1 MSARNDTWV
10 ALHRLMLV
18 TRELDRVIGAVDGHW
33 HPALGEEGVVAGCYH
48 GLRAGDA
55 LVPHYRGMLAASY
68 ARGGDLARLLAG
80 LDGRVTSYS
89 RGRYRSDVC
98 GPIELGIIGLY
109 SGALGPTLE
118 YAAGAALA
126 AKLDAQGGVAV
137 AVFGDGTASRGNF
150 HEAVNLAAVLRLP
163 VVFVCQNNQFAI
175 STAAPQEHGGRI
187 VDRAA
192 GFGIPGELV
201 DGNDVVVVHDA
212 VQAAVAR
219 ARRGE
224 GPTLIDA
231 FTYRVGGHMASDP
244 GSYRSGE
251 EVEKWKARDPIA
263 LHERRLLAEGVL
275 DAARLAA
282 LRDAVAAEVA
292 AAMQQAQSDPMPG
305 AEVLG
310 LDRVFAAGG
319 DGGAPVPLFRGA

>member
-1 MSARNDTWV
+1 MTTRKETWI
-10 ALHRLMLV
+10 ALLRLMLV
-18 TRELDRVIGAVDGHW
+18 TRELDRVIGAADGHW
-33 HPALGEEGVVAGCYH
+33 HPALGEEGVIAGCYH

-55 LVPHYRGMLAASY
+55 LVPHYRGMIAASY

-80 LDGRVTSYS
+80 LEGKATSYT

-126 AKLDAQGGVAV
+126 AKLDAKGGVAL

-150 HEAVNLAAVLRLP
+150 HEAVNLAAVLQLP
-163 VVFVCQNNQFAI
+163 IVFVCQNNQFAI
-175 STAAPQEHGGRI
+175 STGAQQEHGGRI

-192 GFGIPGELV
+192 GFGIPGQLV
-201 DGNDVVVVHDA
+201 DGNDVALVHDT
-212 VQAAVAR
+212 VQAAIAR
-219 ARRGE
+219 ARSGG

-244 GSYRSGE
+244 GTYRSGE

-263 LHERRLLAEGVL
+263 LHERRLLAEGLL
-275 DAARLAA
+275 DAGGVAA
-282 LRDAVAAEVA
+282 LRDAVAAEVS
-292 AAMQQAQSDPMPG
+292 AAMKQAQSAPMPG
-305 AEVLG
+305 PEVLG
-310 LDRVFAAGG
+310 LDRIFS
-319 DGGAPVPLFRGA
+319 GA

>member
-1 MSARNDTWV
+1 MSNRNETWI
-10 ALHRLMLV
+10 ALHRLMLA
-18 TRELDRVIGAVDGHW
+18 TRELDRVIGAADGHW
-33 HPALGEEGVVAGCYH
+33 HPALGEEAVVAGCYH
-48 GLRAGDA
+48 GLRQGDA
-55 LVPHYRGMLAASY
+55 LVPHYRGMIAASY

-80 LDGRVTSYS
+80 LEGKATSYT

-98 GPIELGIIGLY
+98 GPIEFGIIGLY

-126 AKLDAQGGVAV
+126 AKLDARGGVAL

-150 HEAVNLAAVLRLP
+150 HEALNLAAVLCLP

-175 STAAPQEHGGRI
+175 STSSAREHGGRI

-192 GFGIPGELV
+192 GFGVPGQLV
-201 DGNDVVVVHDA
+201 DGNDVVAVHDA
-212 VQAAVAR
+212 VQGAIAR

-224 GPTLIDA
+224 GPALIDA

-244 GSYRSGE
+244 GNYRSSE

-263 LHERRLLAEGVL
+263 LHEARLLSEGVL
-275 DAARLAA
+275 DAAKIAELRAA
-282 LRDAVAAEVA
+282 VSAEVE
-292 AAMQQAQSDPMPG
+292 AAMRKAQSDPMPG
-305 AEVLG
+305 PEVLG
-310 LDRVFAAGG
+310 LDRVFAGG
-319 DGGAPVPLFRGA
+319 V

>member
-1 MSARNDTWV
+1 MTARKETWI
-10 ALHRLMLV
+10 ALLRLMLV
-18 TRELDRVIGAVDGHW
+18 TRELDRVIGAADGHW
-33 HPALGEEGVVAGCYH
+33 HPALGEEGVIAGCYH

-55 LVPHYRGMLAASY
+55 LVPHYRGMIAASY

-80 LDGRVTSYS
+80 LEGKATSYT

-126 AKLDAQGGVAV
+126 AKLDAKGGVAL

-150 HEAVNLAAVLRLP
+150 HEAVNLAAVLQLP
-163 VVFVCQNNQFAI
+163 IVFVCQNNQFAI
-175 STAAPQEHGGRI
+175 STGAQQEHGGRI

-192 GFGIPGELV
+192 GFGIPGQLV
-201 DGNDVVVVHDA
+201 DGNDVALVHDT
-212 VQAAVAR
+212 VQAAIAR
-219 ARRGE
+219 ARSGG

-244 GSYRSGE
+244 GTYRSGE

-263 LHERRLLAEGVL
+263 LHERRLLAEGLL
-275 DAARLAA
+275 DAGGVAA
-282 LRDAVAAEVA
+282 LRDAVAAEVS
-292 AAMQQAQSDPMPG
+292 AAMKQAQSAPMPG
-305 AEVLG
+305 PEVLG
-310 LDRVFAAGG
+310 LDRIFS
-319 DGGAPVPLFRGA
+319 GA

>member
-1 MSARNDTWV
+1 
-10 ALHRLMLV
+10 
-18 TRELDRVIGAVDGHW
+18 
-33 HPALGEEGVVAGCYH
+33 
-48 GLRAGDA
+48 
-55 LVPHYRGMLAASY
+55 MLAASY

-80 LDGRVTSYS
+80 LEGKATSYS

-126 AKLDAQGGVAV
+126 AKLDAKGGVAL

-163 VVFVCQNNQFAI
+163 IVFVCQNNQFAI
-175 STAAPQEHGGRI
+175 STGAQQEHGGRI

-201 DGNDVVVVHDA
+201 DGNDVVAVHDA
-212 VQAAVAR
+212 VQAAIAR
-219 ARRGE
+219 ARSGD
-224 GPTLIDA
+224 GPALIEA
-231 FTYRVGGHMASDP
+231 LTYRVGGHMASDP
-244 GSYRSGE
+244 GTYRSGE

-263 LHERRLLAEGVL
+263 LHERRLLAEEVL
-275 DAARLAA
+275 DAAAVA
-282 LRDAVAAEVA
+282 TMHDAVATEVA
-292 AAMQQAQSDPMPG
+292 AAMKQAQSDPMPG
-305 AEVLG
+305 PEVLG
-310 LDRVFAAGG
+310 LDRVFA
-319 DGGAPVPLFRGA
+319 GA

>member
-1 MSARNDTWV
+1 MTARSDTWI

-18 TRELDRVIGAVDGHW
+18 TRELDRLIGAADGHW
-33 HPALGEEGVVAGCYH
+33 HPALGEEGVIAGCYY

-55 LVPHYRGMLAASY
+55 LAPHYRGMLAASY

-80 LDGRVTSYS
+80 LDGRATSYS

-126 AKLDAQGGVAV
+126 AKLDAKGCVAV

-163 VVFVCQNNQFAI
+163 VVFVCQNNQYAI
-175 STAAPQEHGGRI
+175 STSAQQEHGGRI

-201 DGNDVVVVHDA
+201 DGNDVVAVHEA
-212 VQAAVAR
+212 VQTAVAH

-224 GPTLIDA
+224 GPTLVDA

-244 GSYRSGE
+244 GSYRSRE

-263 LHERRLLAEGVL
+263 LHERRLIAERAL
-275 DAARLAA
+275 DAAGVAA
-282 LRDAVAAEVA
+282 LREAVATEVA
-292 AAMQQAQSDPMPG
+292 AAMKRAQSDPMPG
-305 AEVLG
+305 PEILG
-310 LDRVFAAGG
+310 LNRVFAET
-319 DGGAPVPLFRGA
+319 

>member
-1 MSARNDTWV
+1 MSASNDTWI
-10 ALHRLMLV
+10 ALYRLMLV
-18 TRELDRVIGAVDGHW
+18 TRELDRVIGSADGHW

-48 GLRAGDA
+48 GLRPGDA

-68 ARGGDLARLLAG
+68 ARGADLARLLAG
-80 LDGRVTSYS
+80 LDGKVTSYT

-126 AKLDAQGGVAV
+126 AKLDAKGGVAV

-150 HEAVNLAAVLRLP
+150 HEAVNLAVVLKLP

-175 STAAPQEHGGRI
+175 STSSAREHGGRI

-201 DGNDVVVVHDA
+201 DGNDVVAVHNA
-212 VQAAVAR
+212 VQGAVAR

-224 GPTLIDA
+224 GPALIDA

-244 GSYRSGE
+244 GNYRSGE

-263 LHERRLLAEGVL
+263 LHQGRLLAEGMIDV
-275 DAARLAA
+275 ARVAA
-282 LRDAVAAEVA
+282 LRDEVAAEVA
-292 AAMQQAQSDPMPG
+292 AAMKKAQSDPAPG
-305 AEVLG
+305 PDVLG
-310 LDRVFAAGG
+310 LDQVFA
-319 DGGAPVPLFRGA
+319 GA